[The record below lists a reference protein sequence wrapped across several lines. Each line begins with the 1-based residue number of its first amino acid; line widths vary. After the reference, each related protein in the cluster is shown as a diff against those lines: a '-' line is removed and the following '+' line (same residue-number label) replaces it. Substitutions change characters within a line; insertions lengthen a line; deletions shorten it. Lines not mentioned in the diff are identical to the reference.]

1 MERMRMRVS
10 GIGVLVGLCCIG
22 VAHDAAGADQAA
34 PQETDQREV
43 DALRNLLGLT
53 DAQRSQVQQ
62 ITQEYQSRSKPLTD
76 QLDALRQDRDSKIKA
91 LLTPQQQARYDQLQQ
106 RRKEHRQARWQG
118 DDGQGPGTEPVHPRH
133 GGSGSRSGRHRGS
146 WGDGEWP

>member
-1 MERMRMRVS
+1 MRRMRVQVS
-10 GIGVLVGLCCIG
+10 GIGLLVGLCCVG
-22 VAHDAAGADQAA
+22 VTHETARADQGA
-34 PQETDQREV
+34 PQDTDQREV

-62 ITQEYQSRSKPLTD
+62 ITQEYQSRSKQLTD
-76 QLDALRQDRDSKIKA
+76 QLDALRQDRDSKIKT

-106 RRKEHRQARWQG
+106 RRKEHRQARWQ
-118 DDGQGPGTEPVHPRH
+118 DDNQEPGTEPVHSRH
-133 GGSGSRSGRHRGS
+133 GGFSSRSGRHRGS